1 MFNNFWYALMLSCL
15 VSLSS
20 LPTSTS
26 VVRRPYDKHSKTRR
40 VESTKARPVGR
51 VIRYQIQIKEL
62 RQSSSFMGSSS
73 KHSQLTTQQFLLWP
87 SWSELQQATGHKK
100 RPARAEQHVERG
112 GGVCVSKRAAT
123 WKGSANTRETIFGE
137 WRKSFYLFIQ
147 SLFTL
152 FSRPHTLCKESKRS
166 SGKEGHDTS
175 RNENNFYLS
184 YCLQNNLYVRGET
197 EC

>member
-1 MFNNFWYALMLSCL
+1 MFNNFWYAFMLSCL

-20 LPTSTS
+20 CPTSTS

-62 RQSSSFMGSSS
+62 RQSSLFMGSSS

-87 SWSELQQATGHKK
+87 SWSELQQATGHNK
-100 RPARAEQHVERG
+100 RPTRAEQHVEGG

-123 WKGSANTRETIFGE
+123 WKGSANTRERQSSATEENLFIYLFNPCLHSFHVHTHCARSPREAQEKKGTIRAEMKTIFISVIVC
-137 WRKSFYLFIQ
+137 KIIYL
-147 SLFTL
+147 
-152 FSRPHTLCKESKRS
+152 
-166 SGKEGHDTS
+166 
-175 RNENNFYLS
+175 
-184 YCLQNNLYVRGET
+184 
-197 EC
+197 